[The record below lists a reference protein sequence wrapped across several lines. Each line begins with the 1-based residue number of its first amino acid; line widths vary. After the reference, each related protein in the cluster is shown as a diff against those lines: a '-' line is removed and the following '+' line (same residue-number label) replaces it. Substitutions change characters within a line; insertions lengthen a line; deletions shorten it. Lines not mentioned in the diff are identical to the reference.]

1 MDIELEAA
9 RAAGGGDEAGGTE
22 ERAGAPAG
30 PACAGDAAFA
40 AATRVTLAAERAAT
54 LEDLLRV
61 AAREAVALVGVPR
74 CSVHLRDEKAGVFR
88 GCIGHAGDRDI
99 DAYVKRTLAGIP
111 ADGVTLELLRT
122 KEPVIVTDARTDP
135 RVIRSTVRFW
145 RLRSMMAVPMLFGDE
160 VIGIIHLDDPERRH
174 AFSAEDARAAAM
186 FARLAAVAVVHL
198 RARLELE
205 ARAETAQR
213 QVDALRRAAV
223 IDEGLRSV
231 VLAGGGVREI
241 VGALARLLGKPCAVY
256 NQHDVRLAA
265 ASPEGPGD
273 GTLPRLLEP
282 ACLHTPEVRDALAS
296 GDADRPFVVGPLP
309 SAGVLH
315 RYVVAPVVVGGEL
328 LARLVVME
336 HQRRFSGG
344 DMMAMRRAG
353 MLLGLHLQAERR
365 TIEADGDLAA
375 SLTADLLAGRAD
387 AAVLQRRADGI
398 GLRLDTPRVV
408 ALVASRVRGTMP
420 AGGVG
425 RGAGRGR
432 RGGAGARGPRDDGRG
447 GRRAAPAADGLGDD
461 GHVAEGAWHVLRR
474 ACARLDGAADVVGA
488 LSDVHAGCEGYA
500 EAFVEAQQVLE
511 CIRRFAPGPGPDV
524 FTAAELGAG
533 RVFLAHSD
541 RETVR
546 RFAEATFGCLLGDA
560 TRADLLATL
569 RSFFDNLASIRRCA
583 LRLGVH
589 ENTIRYR
596 LARVEE
602 LTGLPVTHDPDA
614 QLRARLSMLVLMLE
628 GRLPAAVTAT
638 RTPGRRPA
646 RRRRRRSSARRRQPR
661 EAPWRWHKGAPA
673 GRGAAGGGRRLA
685 NRHGRGLRRGSRD
698 DALLPLRRLA
708 ADLAHRA
715 VSAALADAGL
725 DAAQVTAIF
734 VGCAGAGS
742 VPGGDAL
749 SVRLGLRRSG
759 LLAGAGARVETVSAS
774 GARALHLA
782 WRAVDVGLDDVVVC
796 VGAERAP
803 PDAPPDDGAAALLR
817 RRSELARAYMTASGA
832 TVAHLAR
839 TAAKNRRH
847 GARNPQATSREV
859 QAGAILESDVVDW
872 PLTRLMVAA
881 RGEGAAA
888 LVLTSEGIRRRI
900 AGSRPRMRASVL
912 APDGGGAG
920 EDRAALAARAYGM
933 AGIGPDEVDCAE
945 LDDVTAAAELAAY
958 EALGFVPVGH
968 GPELIDTGSTALG
981 GVLPVN
987 TSGGMLS
994 LGELDGASG
1003 VAQVCELARQLRGA
1017 AGGRQVPGARV
1028 GLAQIEGPAED
1039 ATRLVGVTVLT
1050 ADGARGASRSPGP
1063 AQDAGTPAL

>member
-1 MDIELEAA
+1 MDIRQGAA
-9 RAAGGGDEAGGTE
+9 RAPGGGDERGTRE
-22 ERAGAPAG
+22 ERVDATAG
-30 PACAGDAAFA
+30 PGCGGDAAFA
-40 AATRVTLAAERAAT
+40 AAARVTLAAERAAT

-61 AAREAVALVGVPR
+61 AAREVVALVGVER

-122 KEPVIVTDARTDP
+122 KRPVIVTDARTDP

-160 VIGIIHLDDPERRH
+160 VIGIFHLDDPDRPH
-174 AFSAEDARAAAM
+174 AFSADDARAAAM
-186 FARLAAVAVVHL
+186 FAQLAAVAVTHL
-198 RARLELE
+198 RARLELQ
-205 ARAETAQR
+205 ARADTAQR

-296 GDADRPFVVGPLP
+296 GDTDRPFVVGPLP

-344 DMMAMRRAG
+344 DMMAMRRTG

-387 AAVLQRRADGI
+387 PAVLQRRADGI
-398 GLRLDTPRVV
+398 GLRLDTPRAV
-408 ALVASRVRGTMP
+408 ALVAARARGTMP
-420 AGGVG
+420 AGGV
-425 RGAGRGR
+425 
-432 RGGAGARGPRDDGRG
+432 
-447 GRRAAPAADGLGDD
+447 RAVLDAVAAVAPDLAVHAALVEEGVAVLLPADGLGDD
-461 GHVAEGAWHVLRR
+461 GHVAQGARHVLRR
-474 ACARLDGAADVVGA
+474 ACARLDGAADVAGA
-488 LSDVHAGCEGYA
+488 LSEVHTGGEGYA
-500 EAFVEAQQVLE
+500 EAYVEAQQVLE

-638 RTPGRRPA
+638 RTPGRRPG
-646 RRRRRRSSARRRQPR
+646 P
-661 EAPWRWHKGAPA
+661 EA
-673 GRGAAGGGRRLA
+673 
-685 NRHGRGLRRGSRD
+685 
-698 DALLPLRRLA
+698 
-708 ADLAHRA
+708 
-715 VSAALADAGL
+715 
-725 DAAQVTAIF
+725 
-734 VGCAGAGS
+734 
-742 VPGGDAL
+742 
-749 SVRLGLRRSG
+749 
-759 LLAGAGARVETVSAS
+759 E
-774 GARALHLA
+774 
-782 WRAVDVGLDDVVVC
+782 
-796 VGAERAP
+796 
-803 PDAPPDDGAAALLR
+803 
-817 RRSELARAYMTASGA
+817 
-832 TVAHLAR
+832 
-839 TAAKNRRH
+839 
-847 GARNPQATSREV
+847 
-859 QAGAILESDVVDW
+859 
-872 PLTRLMVAA
+872 
-881 RGEGAAA
+881 AA
-888 LVLTSEGIRRRI
+888 LV
-900 AGSRPRMRASVL
+900 
-912 APDGGGAG
+912 
-920 EDRAALAARAYGM
+920 
-933 AGIGPDEVDCAE
+933 
-945 LDDVTAAAELAAY
+945 
-958 EALGFVPVGH
+958 
-968 GPELIDTGSTALG
+968 
-981 GVLPVN
+981 
-987 TSGGMLS
+987 
-994 LGELDGASG
+994 
-1003 VAQVCELARQLRGA
+1003 
-1017 AGGRQVPGARV
+1017 
-1028 GLAQIEGPAED
+1028 
-1039 ATRLVGVTVLT
+1039 
-1050 ADGARGASRSPGP
+1050 
-1063 AQDAGTPAL
+1063 GTP